1 MRFET
6 LLEVTTASGTTRN
19 TVRGTRA
26 TDRRGYTSGA
36 SEASAGENVG
46 DETTILKKPLDDASL
61 AAQLLMP
68 RGPRQVYLCAGML
81 LCTALANKGH

>member
-26 TDRRGYTSGA
+26 TDRGGYTSEA
-36 SEASAGENVG
+36 SEASARENVG
-46 DETTILKKPLDDASL
+46 DETTI
-61 AAQLLMP
+61 
-68 RGPRQVYLCAGML
+68 
-81 LCTALANKGH
+81 